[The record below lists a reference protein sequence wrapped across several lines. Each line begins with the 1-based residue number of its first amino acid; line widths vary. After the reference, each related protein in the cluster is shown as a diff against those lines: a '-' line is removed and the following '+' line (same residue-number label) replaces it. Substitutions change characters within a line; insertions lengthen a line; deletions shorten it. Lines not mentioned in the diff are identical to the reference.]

1 MLQCLV
7 FPTRM
12 SRLTVTTLLHI
23 ECSPRKQ
30 RSASMELA
38 HSFIERYRRND
49 PQTQVRTL
57 DLWSMHLPEFDE
69 DAMNAKY
76 AGLSGTP
83 LTPSQQSAWQ
93 TLEDLAAH
101 LYRADVLVFSV
112 PLWNFSIP
120 YKLKHFIDLVS
131 QKDILFSFDPEH
143 GLRGLL
149 QGKQA
154 VVAYAR
160 GMDFSAQSIT
170 PAERFDFQKPY
181 VEAWLGFIGVSDVH
195 ALIVEKTI
203 FGDEVDRDSRFAAS
217 QQARDLADNLTR
229 RT

>member
-1 MLQCLV
+1 MEV
-7 FPTRM
+7 A
-12 SRLTVTTLLHI
+12 
-23 ECSPRKQ
+23 Q
-30 RSASMELA
+30 R
-38 HSFIERYRRND
+38 FIERYRQNAPD
-49 PQTQVRTL
+49 THVSTL
-57 DLWSMHLPEFDE
+57 DLWSLQLPEFDE

-83 LTPSQQSAWQ
+83 LTPSQQSAWR

-131 QKDILFSFDPEH
+131 QKDILFSFDPER

-149 QGKQA
+149 QGRQA
-154 VVAYAR
+154 VVTYAR
-160 GMDFSAQSIT
+160 GMDFSAQSST

-181 VEAWLGFIGVSDVH
+181 VEAWLEFIGVSDVH

-203 FGDEVDRDSRFAAS
+203 FGEEVDRDSRDAAS
-217 QQARDLADNLTR
+217 QQARDLADDLTR

>member
-1 MLQCLV
+1 M
-7 FPTRM
+7 
-12 SRLTVTTLLHI
+12 TTLLHI

-30 RSASMELA
+30 RSASMEVA
-38 HSFIERYRRND
+38 RSFIERYRNNH
-49 PQTQVRTL
+49 PQTQVCTL
-57 DLWSMHLPEFDE
+57 DLWNLQLPEFDAE
-69 DAMNAKY
+69 AMNAKY

-93 TLEDLAAH
+93 TLENLAAH
-101 LYRADVLVFSV
+101 LHRADVLVFSV

-131 QKDILFSFDPEH
+131 QKDILFSFDPE
-143 GLRGLL
+143 RGLQGL
-149 QGKQA
+149 LMGKQA

-181 VEAWLGFIGVSDVH
+181 VEAWLEFIGVSDVH

-217 QQARDLADNLTR
+217 QRARVLADNLGR

>member
-1 MLQCLV
+1 M
-7 FPTRM
+7 
-12 SRLTVTTLLHI
+12 TTLLHI

-30 RSASMELA
+30 RSASKEVA
-38 HSFIERYRRND
+38 QRFIERYRQNV
-49 PQTQVRTL
+49 PNTHVSTL
-57 DLWSMHLPEFDE
+57 DLWSLQLPEFDKE
-69 DAMNAKY
+69 AMNAKY

-83 LTPSQQSAWQ
+83 LTPSQQSAWRI
-93 TLEDLAAH
+93 LEDLAAH

-131 QKDILFSFDPEH
+131 QKDILFSFDPER

-160 GMDFSAQSIT
+160 GMDFSAQSST

-181 VEAWLGFIGVSDVH
+181 VEAWLEFIGVSDVH

-203 FGDEVDRDSRFAAS
+203 FGEEVDRDSRDAAS

-229 RT
+229 